1 MEVIAKLNNLHISPR
16 KVRLVTAT
24 IKGLD
29 TQAALSTLRF
39 LPNRSARPIKKLLDS
54 AIANATHNFNL
65 SADNLKIG
73 IIKVDGG
80 RVSKKFLPRAQGSA
94 GTIRSRSSH
103 VTIVLREI
111 TPGLKGKIE
120 KVENTKETSEINTK
134 KVNDNK
140 TVSSKGIKKSNIKN
154 KNISSGPKKVK
165 VFNRK
170 AI

>member
-1 MEVIAKLNNLHISPR
+1 MEVITKLNNLHISPR
-16 KVRLVTAT
+16 KVRLVIAT

-29 TQAALSTLRF
+29 TQAALNTLRF

-103 VTIVLREI
+103 VTIILREI
-111 TPGLKGKIE
+111 TPGLKSKTE
-120 KVENTKETSEINTK
+120 KVDHAKEIPEISVK
-134 KVNDNK
+134 KINDNK
-140 TVSSKGIKKSNIKN
+140 TINPKGVKKTNIRN
-154 KNISSGPKKVK
+154 KNISSAPKKVK

>member
-1 MEVIAKLNNLHISPR
+1 MEVIAKLNNLNIAPR
-16 KVRLVTAT
+16 KVRLITAT

-29 TQAALSTLRF
+29 TKTALNTLRF
-39 LPNRSARPIKKLLDS
+39 LPNRSARPVKKLLES

-80 RVSKKFLPRAQGSA
+80 RVGKKFMPRAQGSA
-94 GTIRSRSSH
+94 TTIRSRTSH
-103 VTIVLREI
+103 VTIILREI
-111 TPGLKGKIE
+111 TPGLKGTAGEAE
-120 KVENTKETSEINTK
+120 KVKNIKETSEKKIEGNKSLSKVSAQPTIHTK
-134 KVNDNK
+134 NLA
-140 TVSSKGIKKSNIKN
+140 TA
-154 KNISSGPKKVK
+154 PKKVK

>member
-24 IKGLD
+24 IKGLN
-29 TQAALSTLRF
+29 TKAALNTLQF
-39 LPNRSARPIKKLLDS
+39 LPNRSARPIKKLLAS

-80 RVSKKFLPRAQGSA
+80 RVTKKFMPRAQGSA
-94 GTIRSRSSH
+94 STLRSRSSH
-103 VTIVLREI
+103 VTIILREI
-111 TPGLKGKIE
+111 TPGLKGGSEKI
-120 KVENTKETSEINTK
+120 ENTKNVAEGEIK
-134 KVNDNK
+134 KTGDSK
-140 TVSSKGIKKSNIKN
+140 ISGPKGIRRANIKN
-154 KNISSGPKKVK
+154 KNLAVAPKKAK